1 MRGVRLRRGIIVTA
15 SITGFLVSLLGL
27 PTLPAALAA
36 TLANPITYVYDDTGR
51 IEAVI
56 DTTQTNGL
64 ATYVYDPLGNLTQIT
79 RTAITTTPQIVDFHP
94 HKVATGNPIT
104 IYGTGFSSTPSKDLV
119 TFTGGA
125 TATATAATQTTATV
139 TVPTS
144 AAAGPIKIKNITA
157 NLTSPL
163 STQSW
168 STPTAAPTITLL
180 NGSSSNVVAHPG
192 DTITVTGT
200 GFDTD
205 PANDFVRVNATAAQV
220 TSVTT
225 TQLVFKVPQFNTST
239 YGAPGYIGPGPVT
252 IATPNGTATSPQDL
266 LLPLSNIDDT
276 LFTAV
281 RWGTN
286 QSGTINFAAGQKD
299 IVALFPGTQ
308 GKMVFS
314 KYTSTQG
321 IALALYS
328 PLGTGA
334 ATSVGD
340 YARRMDYTGT
350 YALLVDRSDP
360 SSAGTVT
367 LDIEES
373 DPADIG
379 TVTMTTTIQT
389 VTIARTTLGQWGMFR
404 FQGTA
409 GKTYC
414 VVSDNNLGEGVWA
427 FRPSHP
433 DGDGDFGNPYVNVN
447 ADVLIPAT
455 ETGTYTVKVEE
466 GYGTS
471 TNLVVGVYD
480 NGTGQTCPIGSP
492 GAPGPGPGGASA
504 SQSPGSGT
512 DVQGILDSFHPDGSS
527 VWTPTAAERYTW
539 RSDYQD
545 TPLQA
550 IPQLS
555 AADGVTAIAGQV
567 LALNGG
573 AIKGVQISAGSS
585 TAVTDEAGRF
595 LLTGIAP
602 GRVVMT
608 VDARPA
614 SDSTV
619 TYGVFQIGADAVKG
633 RTTPLGYT
641 IWEPGLDMSTD
652 VHIGSYPLAQDLVIT
667 SPKMPGLEVHIP
679 KGSTIVDSSGNPVHD
694 VTLTPVPLD
703 RQPFPPPELNQF
715 TMHFTLQPGDATVEP
730 NGFRVIYGN
739 NQHLPAGFTGRVWTY
754 EPAEGWDNYGTAT
767 VTPDGS
773 QVVPKAGLHIDGFQG
788 ASLSGAML
796 ALVDPLCGVPLLG
809 RICSA
814 DPVDYGSG
822 LFDYHMI
829 DLSEPGTPSI
839 SLTRYYRQNDATT
852 YGTGLSMALS
862 YDMLL
867 NSADP
872 SNVIF
877 LGIPGQQRVKFVPVN
892 GPGTG
897 LPMVAV
903 SGPPVWLGSEAYT
916 IAGGR
921 YQVRR
926 RDGMRYYFGGNGA
939 GGSILTEI
947 TDRSLN
953 RIIISRTYI
962 PGQPVSILAMPSGR
976 WITLT
981 TSGCCNG
988 SVIASASDQSG
999 RTVSYNYSASS
1010 PYRLL
1015 SVTDPSQQGLQ
1026 NPAQTTY
1033 AWNPDTSFCST
1044 TAPCSPSPA
1053 TYLFDVHDR
1062 RGNHTLH
1069 LDYDSQ
1075 GRVSQQ
1081 TFANNATQTFDYS
1094 SSDPACS
1101 AHTRAVDPNGNVTCA
1116 VFSGGQLQSITTA
1129 QGTPLERTFTYGF
1142 DPNNANVGSVTDSFK
1157 VSGVT
1162 HTRQTTYTYDSRGN
1176 TSQVTYLANTGSP
1189 KTWLYTYDLGYG
1201 GVTKITDP
1209 LAHERRFTYSY
1220 PDGCLTRA
1228 EDHLSHGVTMTCAS
1242 TGAEKTTKTDL
1253 AGATA
1258 STFTYAN
1265 GDLTKVTDPL
1275 GNATSRFVGAD
1286 GNLRAVTDPLGYQT
1300 TLAYD
1305 VLGDLTKV
1313 TPVSG
1318 SSTSFLYDSEQD
1330 LTKITTDSNGA
1341 HTDYAYNELNLVS
1354 SRTDPLMR
1362 QETFAYDPSGNLTKW
1377 VDRRGK
1383 VTKYCYDA
1391 QNDLSFIGY
1400 GYTGGGEPACNSTF
1414 TSSTS
1419 YTYDGAG
1426 RLGQV
1431 DDSRA
1436 GQITRTYDDLD
1447 RLTNE
1452 TTPQGSIAF
1461 TYDDANRR
1469 STMAVTGQ
1477 PQVSYAYFDDDLLK
1491 TITRGTNIVNLTY
1504 DVANRPATTTI
1515 PNGMVETWTYDQASR
1530 MTQIDYDKG
1539 TTHYSTLD
1547 YAYDPAGR
1555 RTKVWAGFAR
1565 ITLPAATTANATYDA
1580 ANELKTWNGTNLTY
1594 DQNGNIATNGTQTYT
1609 FDERNQLTA
1618 TSGGTSTFKYDGL
1631 GRRYEKAVSGTTTR
1645 NLYDGPN
1652 VVQELN
1658 GSNTVTANSIT
1669 GFAPDQLYW
1678 RNSGGVNKNVL
1689 TDALGSTLAT
1699 YNSNATPGL
1708 QNKFT
1713 YDPYGT
1719 PDSTAFPYLFT
1730 GTNYDSATGLQYNRA
1745 RYYAPGFSRFVSE
1758 DPIGILSGSAN
1769 GYLYALDGPTVFTDP
1784 YGLTPGCQALD
1795 TLCKMKAQLAGGW
1808 YIDFNFN
1815 FDFVTLGVQVGSN
1828 GVTYYYGNTTTI
1840 VPSTSITFSPTANTT
1855 GTYCQLQGTYES
1867 GTVAVGH
1874 GPNGIF
1880 SEIGLGFP
1888 PVSGSLSCFRVD

>member
-1 MRGVRLRRGIIVTA
+1 
-15 SITGFLVSLLGL
+15 LVSLLGL
-27 PTLPAALAA
+27 PTLPEALAA
-36 TLANPITYVYDDTGR
+36 TLANPITYVYDDIGR

-64 ATYVYDPLGNLTQIT
+64 ATYIYDPLGNLTQIT

-94 HKVATGNPIT
+94 HTVATGNPIT

-168 STPTAAPTITLL
+168 STPTAAPVITSMTSALGG
-180 NGSSSNVVAHPG
+180 NPPKANYG
-192 DTITVTGT
+192 DTVTLIGT
-200 GFDTD
+200 GFATN
-205 PANDFVRVNATAAQV
+205 PADDFVLINTTAGQV
-220 TSVTT
+220 VTASA
-225 TQLVFKVPQFNTST
+225 TQLTFKVPSFDTST
-239 YGAPGYIGPGPVT
+239 YGAPGFVGSGAVT
-252 IATPNGTATSPQDL
+252 LRTPNGTATAPTDL
-266 LLPLSNIDDT
+266 IVPEYGVMQPYDKEVRLQPAATQQVT
-276 LFTAV
+276 LT
-281 RWGTN
+281 
-286 QSGTINFAAGQKD
+286 SGQ
-299 IVALFPGTQ
+299 
-308 GKMVFS
+308 
-314 KYTSTQG
+314 
-321 IALALYS
+321 LALLATVHATEGQTVAAKVTSGNAESLASTAFDPFGGVQAHVVEGGVLNQAPISRWDGDWLISVTRPVGATGSNTITITTYVLDS
-328 PLGTGA
+328 ISTGA
-334 ATSVGD
+334 VPTDGLAHTFGC
-340 YARRMDYTGT
+340 
-350 YALLVDRSDP
+350 
-360 SSAGTVT
+360 
-367 LDIEES
+367 
-373 DPADIG
+373 
-379 TVTMTTTIQT
+379 
-389 VTIARTTLGQWGMFR
+389 TLGSGQSIEGT
-404 FQGTA
+404 FQGT
-409 GKTYC
+409 KDHHY
-414 VVSDNNLGEGVWA
+414 A
-427 FRPSHP
+427 FASSESIGIYLPSAP
-433 DGDGDFGNPYVNVN
+433 TGGALPGGATGGPYW
-447 ADVLIPAT
+447 PAAFSGT
-455 ETGTYTVKVEE
+455 PFVAPETGTYSF
-466 GYGTS
+466 YGHPNYEDRAGS
-471 TNLVVGVYD
+471 
-480 NGTGQTCPIGSP
+480 GQPPTCSVSITITDQGLGPAAPAP
-492 GAPGPGPGGASA
+492 GARYPYTSA
-504 SQSPGSGT
+504 KQAPLVPESGVPDLVNSFTSEDPMTWSPVSNGSTWVT
-512 DVQGILDSFHPDGSS
+512 D
-527 VWTPTAAERYTW
+527 
-539 RSDYQD
+539 RS
-545 TPLQA
+545 PSPLEGVPSLQA
-550 IPQLS
+550 PP
-555 AADGVTAIAGQV
+555 GETALAGQI

-573 AIKGVQISAGSS
+573 PLRGVEVSAGKA
-585 TAVTDEAGRF
+585 TATTDIAGRF
-595 LLTGIAP
+595 LLTGLPA

-614 SDSTV
+614 STSSATF
-619 TYGVFQIGADAVKG
+619 GVFQIGADADAGV
-633 RTTPLGYT
+633 TTTLDYT
-641 IWEPGLDMSTD
+641 IWEPALDLSTK
-652 VHIGSYPLAQDLVIT
+652 VHIDSYPLAKELVIT
-667 SPKMPGLEVHIP
+667 SPKMPGFEVHIP
-679 KGSTIVDSSGNPVHD
+679 AGSTIVDSSGRPVHD

-703 RQPFPPPELNQF
+703 RQPFPAPALNQF
-715 TMHFTLQPGDATVEP
+715 TMHFTLQPGDATVTP

-773 QVVPKAGLHIDGFQG
+773 QVVPKAGLHVDGFQG
-788 ASLSGAML
+788 ASLSAAML
-796 ALVDPLCGVPLLG
+796 ALIDPLCGIPLLG

-822 LFDYHMI
+822 LFDYKMT
-829 DLSEPGTPSI
+829 DLTEPGTPSI
-839 SLTRYYRQNDATT
+839 SLTRFYRQNDATT
-852 YGTGLSMALS
+852 YATGLSMAMS

-867 NSADP
+867 NSSQP
-872 SNVIF
+872 SDHIF
-877 LGIPGQQRVKFVPVN
+877 LGIPGQQRVTFDPVN

-897 LPMVAV
+897 LPMIAVA
-903 SGPPVWLGSEAYT
+903 GPPQWLDSELVGTSSGYF
-916 IAGGR
+916 
-921 YQVRR
+921 VRR
-926 RDGMRYYFGGNGA
+926 RDGMRYTFGGNGA
-939 GGSILTEI
+939 GSSWLSDIR
-947 TDRSLN
+947 DRAGN
-953 RIIISRTYI
+953 DIVISRTY
-962 PGQPVSILAMPSGR
+962 PGQIVSILALPSGR
-976 WITLT
+976 WISFTR
-981 TSGCCNG
+981 SGCCNG
-988 SVIASASDQSG
+988 AVLASASDSAG
-999 RTVSYNYSASS
+999 RTVSYSYSTSA
-1010 PYRLL
+1010 PYRML
-1015 SVTDPSQQGLQ
+1015 SVTDPSQQGVQ

-1033 AWNPDTSFCST
+1033 AWNPDTSFCSQS
-1044 TAPCSPSPA
+1044 APCSPSPA

-1062 RGNHTLH
+1062 RGNHVLH

-1075 GRVSQQ
+1075 GRISQQ

-1094 SSDPACS
+1094 SSNPACS
-1101 AHTRAVDPNGNVTCA
+1101 GHTRAVDPNGNVSC
-1116 VFSGGQLQSITTA
+1116 VIFSGGQLTSITIA

-1142 DPNNANVGSVTDSFK
+1142 DSNNGNVNSVTDSFK

-1162 HTRQTTYTYDSRGN
+1162 HTRQTTYTYDGRGN
-1176 TSQVTYLANTGSP
+1176 VSQVTNLANTGSP
-1189 KTWLYTYDLGYG
+1189 KTWLYTYDLGYS

-1209 LAHERRFTYSY
+1209 LSHERRFTYSY
-1220 PDGCLTRA
+1220 PDGCVTRA

-1242 TGAEKTTKTDL
+1242 TGAVKTVKTDL
-1253 AGATA
+1253 TGATP
-1258 STFTYAN
+1258 STLTYTN

-1275 GNATSRFVGAD
+1275 GNATSRFVGSD
-1286 GNLRAVTDPLGYQT
+1286 GSLRAVTDPLGYQT

-1318 SSTSFLYDSEQD
+1318 SSTSFLYDPEQD
-1330 LTKITTDSNGA
+1330 LTKTTTDSNGA

-1354 SRTDPLMR
+1354 SRTDPLIR
-1362 QETFAYDPSGNLTKW
+1362 QETFAYDPGGNLTKW
-1377 VDRRGK
+1377 VDRRAK

-1431 DDSRA
+1431 DDSRS

-1447 RLTNE
+1447 RMTNE
-1452 TTPQGSIAF
+1452 TTPQGSIAY

-1477 PQVSYAYFDDDLLK
+1477 PQVTYAYFNDDLLK

-1530 MTQIDYDKG
+1530 MTQVDYDKG
-1539 TTHYSTLD
+1539 ATHYSTLD
-1547 YAYDPAGR
+1547 YAYDAAGR

-1565 ITLPAATTANATYDA
+1565 ITLPPATTANATYDL

-1631 GRRYEKAVSGTTTR
+1631 SRRYEKTVSGTTTR

-1658 GSNTVTANSIT
+1658 GSNAVTATSIT
-1669 GFAPDQLYW
+1669 GFAPDQVFW

-1730 GTNYDSATGLQYNRA
+1730 GTNYDSATGLQYNRS
-1745 RYYAPGFSRFVSE
+1745 RYYSPALGRFASE
-1758 DPIGILSGSAN
+1758 DPLGIAGGSAN
-1769 GYLYALDGPTVFTDP
+1769 GYLYVWDGPTVFTDP
-1784 YGLTPGCQALD
+1784 YGLTPGCQMLD
-1795 TLCKMKAQLAGGW
+1795 TLCKMKATFNGASHHW
-1808 YIDFNFN
+1808 YIDVNMAFAGTTWGIQFGSEGISFSGGGAIMNPIG
-1815 FDFVTLGVQVGSN
+1815 GVS
-1828 GVTYYYGNTTTI
+1828 VTY
-1840 VPSTSITFSPTANTT
+1840 SPFANSP
-1855 GTYCQLQGTYES
+1855 GRYCAVQGTYILS
-1867 GTVAVGH
+1867 YQQGP
-1874 GPNGIF
+1874 GPNGQF
-1880 SEIGLGFP
+1880 WEIGVGVP
-1888 PVSGSLSCFRVD
+1888 PGVMAGCYVVG